1 MHHDLQHGDIF
12 TFILFGKK
20 MTVYLGLEG
29 NEFVLNGK
37 LENLNAEEVYS
48 PLTTPV
54 FGRDIIY
61 DCPNAK
67 LMEEKKFVKFGLTQH
82 ALETYCPLI
91 ENEVLDYVK
100 CSPSF
105 KGRSGTFDV
114 PSVMAQITIF
124 TASRTLQGADVR
136 KMLTGEFAELYD
148 ELDLGFR
155 PINFIL
161 PWAPL
166 PNNKRRDVAR
176 TKIESVYM
184 DIIKERRISG
194 QRAEDKEPDMIWH
207 LMNCAYKNGQQV
219 PDDEIAGMMITLL
232 MAGQHSSSSSSSW
245 IMLRLASRPDI
256 VEELYQEQV
265 RNLGYDGTQPFQY
278 GDIDKLPL
286 LQNVI
291 KETLRVHSS
300 IHSIMRKVMK
310 PLAVPKTDYVITPD
324 HVMVASPIV
333 THLTEEHFP
342 NAGVWDPHRWDNR
355 ADIEADEGTVD
366 YGYGEVSKGVKSP
379 YLPFGVGR
387 HRCIG
392 EKFAYVN
399 LCTIIGTFVRNFK
412 FNTLDGKSHVPRTD
426 YASLFSRP
434 EAPAKIRWER
444 RFPES
449 S

>member
-1 MHHDLQHGDIF
+1 MHLQHGDIF
-12 TFILFGKK
+12 TFILLGRK
-20 MTVYLGLEG
+20 MTVYLGLDG
-29 NEFVLNGK
+29 NEFILNGK
-37 LENLNAEEVYS
+37 LENLNAEEIYS

-91 ENEVLDYVK
+91 EKEVVDYIK
-100 CSPSF
+100 GSSAF

-114 PSVMAQITIF
+114 PSAMAEITIF

-136 KMLTGEFAELYD
+136 KALTGEFAELYND
-148 ELDLGFR
+148 LDHGFK
-155 PINFIL
+155 PINFIM

-166 PNNKRRDVAR
+166 PNNKKRDAAR
-176 TKIESVYM
+176 VKMEKVYM
-184 DIIKERRISG
+184 DIINERRKSG
-194 QRAEDKEPDMIWH
+194 EKDEDKEPDMLWH
-207 LMNCAYKNGQQV
+207 LMSCAYKNGQPV
-219 PDDEIAGMMITLL
+219 PDVEIAGMMITLL

-278 GDIDKLPL
+278 SDIDKLPL

-310 PLAVPKTDYVITPD
+310 PLPVPNTEFVIPPD
-324 HVMVASPIV
+324 HNMVASPIV
-333 THLTEEHFP
+333 THLSEEHFP
-342 NAGVWDPHRWDNR
+342 NADVWDPHRWETR
-355 ADIEADEGTVD
+355 VEVEADEGTVD
-366 YGYGEVSKGVKSP
+366 YGYGEVSKGAKSP

-399 LCTIIGTFVRNFK
+399 LCTIIGTLVRNFK

-434 EAPAKIRWER
+434 EAPAFVRWER
-444 RFPES
+444 RS
-449 S
+449 A

>member
-1 MHHDLQHGDIF
+1 MQDTDQQHGDIF

-29 NEFVLNGK
+29 NEFILNGK

-67 LMEEKKFVKFGLTQH
+67 LMEQKKFVKFGLTQH
-82 ALETYCPLI
+82 ALETYVPLI
-91 ENEVLDYVK
+91 ENEVNGFLK
-100 CSPSF
+100 ASPAF

-114 PSVMAQITIF
+114 PSAMAEITIF

-136 KMLTGEFAELYD
+136 KKLSGEFAELYN

-166 PNNKRRDVAR
+166 PHNKRRDAAR
-176 TKIESVYM
+176 IQMESVYK
-184 DIIKERRISG
+184 DIINERRRSG
-194 QRAEDKEPDMIWH
+194 QSVEDKEADMMWH
-207 LMNCAYKNGQQV
+207 LMSCSYKNGQPV
-219 PDDEIAGMMITLL
+219 PDEEIAGMMITLL

-278 GDIDKLPL
+278 SDIDKLPL

-291 KETLRVHSS
+291 KETLRVHGS

-310 PLAVPKTDYVITPD
+310 PLPIPKTDYVITPD

-333 THLTEEHFP
+333 THLSDEFFPKAGDWNPRRWESRVEE
-342 NAGVWDPHRWDNR
+342 A
-355 ADIEADEGTVD
+355 ADEGTVD

-399 LCTIIGTFVRNFK
+399 LCTIIGTLVRNFK
-412 FNTLDGKSHVPRTD
+412 FNTLDGKSHVPPTD

-434 EAPAKIRWER
+434 EAPAVIRWER
-444 RFPES
+444 RFP
-449 S
+449 